1 MRFSY
6 TWSFQLRIATRYSD
20 LNVLR
25 VFFFECLVIEKRIL
39 DIITK
44 LSSYRIKEIS
54 ENMTVHH
61 SAVYFLTESLYF
73 FEHFLVHV
81 ILVVVWLNLAEHFS
95 ELLPMGLKF
104 SVFLDYH
111 VDDVQVSEK
120 RTKVIKNLCVVDF
133 LETFDVRLESGV
145 EKTVHL

>member
-54 ENMTVHH
+54 ENMAVHH

-81 ILVVVWLNLAEHFS
+81 ILVVV
-95 ELLPMGLKF
+95 
-104 SVFLDYH
+104 
-111 VDDVQVSEK
+111 
-120 RTKVIKNLCVVDF
+120 
-133 LETFDVRLESGV
+133 
-145 EKTVHL
+145 

>member
-1 MRFSY
+1 
-6 TWSFQLRIATRYSD
+6 
-20 LNVLR
+20 
-25 VFFFECLVIEKRIL
+25 
-39 DIITK
+39 
-44 LSSYRIKEIS
+44 
-54 ENMTVHH
+54 
-61 SAVYFLTESLYF
+61 
-73 FEHFLVHV
+73 
-81 ILVVVWLNLAEHFS
+81 
-95 ELLPMGLKF
+95 MGLKF